1 MMKVETIIRPE
12 RLDRVKNSLEE
23 KGFISM
29 TVSEVTG
36 RGEQKGIKLQFRGK
50 DMEVDLLPKVKMEL
64 IVEDADVDLLVETIV
79 DAAKTGKFGD
89 GRIFVTPV
97 AKSIRIRTGE
107 VTS

>member
-1 MMKVETIIRPE
+1 MKVETIIRPE